1 MIFNITE
8 DDKKKIV
15 EENITQAQRSLYS
28 AVIQAGIDPDSFE
41 SEFFDDKTSPEDV
54 VKFASLKN
62 AYEHYIQ
69 TKDLLNQYL

>member
-1 MIFNITE
+1 MIFNITDE
-8 DDKKKIV
+8 DKKKIV

-28 AVIQAGIDPDSFE
+28 ALIQEGVDPDTFE
-41 SEFFDDKTSPEDV
+41 ADFFDDKTSPEDV
-54 VKFASLKN
+54 IKFASLKN

>member
-1 MIFNITE
+1 MIFNITN
-8 DDKKKIV
+8 DDKKRIV

-28 AVIQAGIDPDSFE
+28 ALIQEGVDPDIFE
-41 SEFFDDKTSPEDV
+41 ADFFDDKTSPEDI